1 MLDSIITSKTRVKLL
16 LKFFLNSNTKSY
28 LRNLEQEFGE
38 SSNAIR
44 VELNRLEGADL
55 LCSEVSGNKK
65 YFSANTKHPLYKD
78 INNIVKN
85 FVGIDKV
92 IERVTTQIGNLET
105 AYITGDLARGIDS
118 QIIDLVLVG
127 QNLDT
132 SYIDKLIPKTEKL
145 IDRKIRSL
153 ILTAGQ
159 MSDYFKNK
167 PVLLI
172 WEQDKKNWDMPLKP
186 DKNKL

>member
-1 MLDSIITSKTRVKLL
+1 MLNSIITSKTRVKLL

-44 VELNRLEGADL
+44 VELNRLESADL
-55 LCSEVSGNKK
+55 LHSEVTGNRK
-65 YFSANTKHPLYKD
+65 YFRANTNHPLYKD

-85 FVGIDKV
+85 FVGIDKLIDRV
-92 IERVTTQIGNLET
+92 INLICNLET
-105 AYITGDLARGIDS
+105 AYITGDLAKGIDS

-127 QNLDT
+127 KNLET
-132 SYIDKLIPKTEKL
+132 SYIEQLVSKAENMLE
-145 IDRKIRSL
+145 RKIRYL
-153 ILTAGQ
+153 ILTEIQ
-159 MSDYFKNK
+159 MTDYFKNK

-172 WEQDKKNWDMPLKP
+172 WEQEK
-186 DKNKL
+186 

>member
-16 LKFFLNSNTKSY
+16 LKFFLNSKTKSY

-38 SSNAIR
+38 STNAIR
-44 VELNRLEGADL
+44 VELNRLEGAEL
-55 LCSEVSGNKK
+55 LCSEISGNKK
-65 YFSANTKHPLYKD
+65 YFSANTSHPLYKD

-85 FVGIDKV
+85 FIGIDKV
-92 IERVTTQIGNLET
+92 IERVIKQIGNLET

-127 QNLDT
+127 KNLDT
-132 SYIDKLIPKTEKL
+132 SYIDNLISKTEVL
-145 IDRKIRSL
+145 INRKIRSL
-153 ILTAGQ
+153 ILTENQ
-159 MSDYFKNK
+159 MTDYFKNK

-172 WEQDKKNWDMPLKP
+172 WNQDNQISQI
-186 DKNKL
+186 

>member
-16 LKFFLNSNTKSY
+16 LKFFLNSDTKSY

-44 VELNRLEGADL
+44 VELNRLENADL
-55 LCSEVSGNKK
+55 LNSEHSGNKK
-65 YFSANTKHPLYKD
+65 YFSANTNHPLYKD

-92 IERVTTQIGNLET
+92 IERVINQIGNLET

-118 QIIDLVLVG
+118 QIIDLVLIG
-127 QNLDT
+127 QNLDN
-132 SYIDKLIPKTEKL
+132 SYIENLIEKTEK
-145 IDRKIRSL
+145 IITRKIRSL
-153 ILTAGQ
+153 VLTESQ
-159 MSDYFKNK
+159 MTNYFKNK

-172 WEQDKKNWDMPLKP
+172 WDQK
-186 DKNKL
+186 

>member
-1 MLDSIITSKTRVKLL
+1 MILFYMLTSIVTSKTRVKLL

-55 LCSEVSGNKK
+55 LCSEVKGNRK
-65 YFSANTKHPLYKD
+65 YFTANTNHPLFRD

-85 FVGIDKV
+85 FVGIDKL
-92 IERVTTQIGNLET
+92 IERVINLVGNLES
-105 AYITGDLARGIDS
+105 AYITGDLARGVDS

-127 QNLDT
+127 ENLDT
-132 SYIDKLIPKTEKL
+132 SYIEQLVSKAENMIE
-145 IDRKIRSL
+145 RKIRYL
-153 ILTAGQ
+153 ILTEMQ
-159 MSDYFKNK
+159 MASYFRNK
-167 PVLLI
+167 PVVLI
-172 WEQDKKNWDMPLKP
+172 WGQEN
-186 DKNKL
+186 

>member
-44 VELNRLEGADL
+44 IELNRLENADL
-55 LCSEVSGNKK
+55 LKSEVSGNKK
-65 YFSANTKHPLYKD
+65 YFSANTSHPLFKD

-85 FVGIDKV
+85 SVGIDQL
-92 IERVTTQIGNLET
+92 IERVINQIGNLEA
-105 AYITGDLARGIDS
+105 AYITGDFARGIDS

-127 QNLDT
+127 RNIETTYIESLVTRAENL
-132 SYIDKLIPKTEKL
+132 IV
-145 IDRKIRSL
+145 RKIRYI
-153 ILTAGQ
+153 ILTKNQ
-159 MSDYFKNK
+159 MADFFKDK
-167 PVLLI
+167 PALLI
-172 WEQDKKNWDMPLKP
+172 WTIDK
-186 DKNKL
+186 

>member
-1 MLDSIITSKTRVKLL
+1 MLNSIITSKTRVKLL

-44 VELNRLEGADL
+44 VELNRLENAQL

-65 YFSANTKHPLYKD
+65 YFSANTNHPLYRD

-92 IERVTTQIGNLET
+92 IEKVTNHIGNLET

-127 QNLDT
+127 KELDT
-132 SYIDKLIPKTEKL
+132 AYIEKL
-145 IDRKIRSL
+145 IVKTEQLIEKKIRNL
-153 ILTAGQ
+153 ILTENQ
-159 MSDYFKNK
+159 MTDYFKNK

-172 WEQDKKNWDMPLKP
+172 WKQDQPI
-186 DKNKL
+186 